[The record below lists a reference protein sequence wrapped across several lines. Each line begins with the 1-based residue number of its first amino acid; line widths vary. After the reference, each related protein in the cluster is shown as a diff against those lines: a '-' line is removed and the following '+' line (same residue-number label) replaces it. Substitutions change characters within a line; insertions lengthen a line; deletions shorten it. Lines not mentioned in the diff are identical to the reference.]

1 MTDKQLE
8 ELLKSAADQLGTTTD
23 QLKQMVQSGTLEKRL
38 NESVSAPA
46 EQLRQVLNDP
56 QTAQK
61 LLSSPQAQEIL
72 RMLQKR
78 NGGR

>member
-46 EQLRQVLNDP
+46 DQLRQVLNDP

>member
-1 MTDKQLE
+1 M
-8 ELLKSAADQLGTTTD
+8 KSAADQLGTTTD

>member
-1 MTDKQLE
+1 M
-8 ELLKSAADQLGTTTD
+8 KSAADQLGTTTD

-46 EQLRQVLNDP
+46 DQLRQVLNDP